1 VYFVV
6 TLALKMLIYALVNS
20 AFSGFAAPRLSE
32 SRGCL
37 QTMPSVSGEKALK
50 PKTTS
55 FYLLSQSG
63 GSCDYETERK
73 SFGFFSFF
81 IGDRQRLS
89 KGKKFI
95 LKHTPPYRHT
105 CQV

>member
-1 VYFVV
+1 MYFVV

-55 FYLLSQSG
+55 FYSLSYGGLTKLLFSQLPV
-63 GSCDYETERK
+63 
-73 SFGFFSFF
+73 
-81 IGDRQRLS
+81 RLWVVV
-89 KGKKFI
+89 GM
-95 LKHTPPYRHT
+95 R
-105 CQV
+105 